1 MRTQITTDFEK
12 NKTEIWQSEPLAEP
26 EVLFLGTQSMKPMK
40 RRNMSAVYFFSGTGA
55 ILMDCAEGTYGQIVD
70 YCENPEQ
77 VESVLKK
84 TRVVYIT
91 HLHGDHS
98 LGLLRFLEE
107 RDKVMKKLPVG
118 ERTKIFVLVPDCMM
132 CYVD

>member
-1 MRTQITTDFEK
+1 
-12 NKTEIWQSEPLAEP
+12 
-26 EVLFLGTQSMKPMK
+26 
-40 RRNMSAVYFFSGTGA
+40 
-55 ILMDCAEGTYGQIVD
+55 MDCAEGTYGQIVD
-70 YCENPEQ
+70 YCENTEQ

-107 RDKVMKKLPVG
+107 RDKVMKKLPEG
-118 ERTKIFVLVPDCMM
+118 EQTKIFVLVPDCMM
-132 CYVD
+132 CYVDQHLKSLDNPELNVVKPHHILNPEEYYMYQFKGNSFHRVNNLDDKPHFRT